1 MQFTVVYCCGAQ
13 FTVVYCCG
21 AQFTV
26 VYCCGVQFTV
36 VYCCLPCLGWRL
48 VDCKIYCTQAVVAH
62 FGQFGSGSAHQQI
75 WLDNVNCTGSESYL
89 SDCPSN
95 GWGVHNCHH
104 WEDAGVICEGV
115 SV

>member
-1 MQFTVVYCCGAQ
+1 METSLLKTYH
-13 FTVVYCCG
+13 
-21 AQFTV
+21 
-26 VYCCGVQFTV
+26 
-36 VYCCLPCLGWRL
+36 
-48 VDCKIYCTQAVVAH
+48 IQAVVASY
-62 FGQFGSGSAHQQI
+62 GQFGSGSAHQQI
-75 WLDNVNCTGSESYL
+75 WLDNVKCTGSEVRL